1 MHKVNEIFE
10 TTEYDIFKFL
20 KTNRDVKEREDLLK
34 ETKRGFIA
42 PIVVDKNMTIIDGQ
56 NRLYHSKKAKVP
68 IKFFYWS

>member
-34 ETKRGFIA
+34 ETKWA
-42 PIVVDKNMTIIDGQ
+42 
-56 NRLYHSKKAKVP
+56 L
-68 IKFFYWS
+68 